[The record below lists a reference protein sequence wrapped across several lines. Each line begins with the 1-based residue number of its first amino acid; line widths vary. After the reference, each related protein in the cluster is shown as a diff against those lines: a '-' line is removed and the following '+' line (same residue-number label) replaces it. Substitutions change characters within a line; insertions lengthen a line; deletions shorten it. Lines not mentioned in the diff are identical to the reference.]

1 MHIDNKIQ
9 IKRGVNLTDPSTSA
23 GLTLEWMG
31 YGATRA
37 TRPSGCD
44 LVVLM
49 PDQASSATTATP
61 LMYSFP
67 DAVTVFGST
76 LDAAFIGLNRE
87 FIYVTWQGSEQTENS
102 FIQVRDHYIK
112 LKDIYGTV
120 ELKDITAAQYAEI
133 EIGDTVDVDD
143 VGFIGTHSI
152 VTAGGVGKYLAVLP
166 GNTHVEITGTKV
178 VAKTTS
184 TDSSGAT
191 VYLIDV
197 VC

>member
-9 IKRGVNLTDPSTSA
+9 IKRGVNLQDPSTSA
-23 GLTLEWMG
+23 GLTLEWTG

-49 PDQASSATTATP
+49 PDQANSATSATP

-67 DAVTVFGST
+67 NAVSVFGAT
-76 LDAAFIGLNRE
+76 LDATFMSVNRE
-87 FIYVTWQGSEQTENS
+87 FFYVTWQGSEQTENS
-102 FIQVRDHYIK
+102 FITVRDHYVK
-112 LKDIYGTV
+112 LKDVYATI
-120 ELKDITAAQYAEI
+120 ELKSITAAQYAEI
-133 EIGDTVDVDD
+133 EIGDTIDIDD
-143 VGFIGTHSI
+143 AGLVGTHSI
-152 VTAGGVGKYLAVLP
+152 ATAGGAGNYLAVLP
-166 GNTHVEITGTKV
+166 GNTHVAVAGTKV